1 MSIFSRK
8 KNKTIHIEL
17 DISQPIMIVGA
28 ACSGLDNIASVLHH
42 AGLWS
47 GIYSFDRTRRSKY
60 HPAFINPHILEHI
73 SRPLLKQGTGR
84 LCDVFGQAYLPTE
97 RHRKRIDTK
106 ERAERLQKELTSI
119 IVKQGYE
126 TGKWFVMCAK
136 ACLVWTV
143 WNRAF
148 SDAHW
153 ILVCRKKEDVIA
165 ECLER
170 PYMRAYRTEAGWGE
184 WYDIHVE
191 CFNEMILS
199 LKKRIHTVW
208 IESVLDGD
216 YNELR
221 AALHHCGLDIS
232 ETCIAEALENVKY
245 KKPDWKG
252 DNLE

>member
-8 KNKTIHIEL
+8 TDKVMKIEL
-17 DISQPIMIVGA
+17 NIPPPIMIVGS

-47 GIYSFDRTRRSKY
+47 GIYSFDKTRRTKY
-60 HPAFINPHILEHI
+60 HPAFINSKILEQI
-73 SRPLLKQGTGR
+73 SRPLLKRGRQG
-84 LCDVFGQAYLPTE
+84 DIFGQAYLPTE
-97 RHRKRIDTK
+97 WNREHIDTK
-106 ERAERLQKELTSI
+106 ERAEWLQKDLISI
-119 IVKQGYE
+119 MLKQEYTEGQ
-126 TGKWFVMCAK
+126 WFVMCGK

-148 SDAHW
+148 PDAHW
-153 ILVCRKKEDVIA
+153 ILVRRKKEDVIA
-165 ECLER
+165 DCLER

-208 IESVLDGD
+208 IELVLAGD
-216 YNELR
+216 YNELQ
-221 AALHHCGLDIS
+221 AALGHCDVDIS
-232 ETCIAEALENVKY
+232 TGGITKALKSVKY
-245 KKPDWKG
+245 KKLDWKG
-252 DNLE
+252 NNLE